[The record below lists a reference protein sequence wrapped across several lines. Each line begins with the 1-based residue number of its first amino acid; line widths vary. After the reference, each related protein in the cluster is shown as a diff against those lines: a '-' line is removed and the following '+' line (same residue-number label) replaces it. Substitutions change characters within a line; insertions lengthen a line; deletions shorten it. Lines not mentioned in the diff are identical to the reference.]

1 MTSSTTDDGSRG
13 TLASMARTLA
23 RHGRAKGNARATAT
37 IAAALLI
44 ESGFGALVPVVLARM
59 IDRTIPQR
67 RLGELIALLVVLGVG
82 AVLVSFVGVARDYLY
97 ARVQSGVLREL
108 RIAMFERL
116 QQLSLDYFGRT
127 HTGDILARFSGDLA
141 TVEGALSGA
150 PPWLL
155 LPACDALIAT
165 VVLFWFDWRLALVA
179 MLVWP
184 ACFLFPRVFAHR
196 ATRVSYERKQ
206 HEGQTLAAVH
216 ENVAAQPTVRV
227 FLLGGESVR
236 RFGGL
241 VEQLANASRQLTFL
255 SAMVE
260 RSAGIGI
267 NLLRVVVL
275 AVGAVMALRGSM
287 SLGAL
292 AGFQAMFLVLSSA
305 LSWISQYA
313 PTVIQAAGSLR
324 RVDELLASDDEGA
337 AAATLPPHGRLRRAI
352 ELRDVTVDY
361 GTRRAL
367 DGVTAI
373 IPRGSSVAVV
383 GPSGSGKSTLLSLLL
398 RLQDP
403 TSGSVQL
410 DGRDLRAGTVESLR
424 EQTAVVSQD
433 SFLFSASI
441 AENIRV
447 GRRHASDAE
456 VEAAARSAEIHDF
469 IASLP
474 NGYATMVGE
483 RGMRLSGGQ
492 RQRIALARALVRDP
506 EILLLDEATSAL
518 DATTEAAVN
527 ATLRRMSVGRTVV
540 SVTHRLSSVVH
551 ADRVF
556 VMADGRLVEEGTHD
570 ELLARAGVY
579 ASLWEKQHGFIA
591 ASGTAEIEIT
601 PAALRRV
608 PLLARLGEDQLVTLA
623 ESFSVEHAR
632 AGTTLVHEG
641 DVADKF
647 YVIARGRVEVTRDSG
662 AGTRTLVVVLEDGD
676 YFGEAGLLH
685 HAPRNATVTTL
696 TDCICLVLDR
706 QHFQDV
712 IAATPSLRDDLLGGA
727 YARPA
732 VAGPTH

>member
-1 MTSSTTDDGSRG
+1 MTASAEEESARG
-13 TLASMARTLA
+13 ELGTMARTLA
-23 RHGRAKGNARATAT
+23 RYGRANAGASAA
-37 IAAALLI
+37 ILAALLI
-44 ESGFGALVPVVLARM
+44 ESAFGALVPVVLARM

-67 RLGELIALLVVLGVG
+67 LIGELIALLAGLGLG
-82 AVLVSFVGVARDYLY
+82 AVLVSLVGVTRDYLY

-108 RIAMFERL
+108 RVAMFARL

-165 VVLFWFDWRLALVA
+165 AVLFWFDWRLGLVA
-179 MLVWP
+179 MVVWP
-184 ACFLFPRVFAHR
+184 ACFLFPRVFASK
-196 ATRVSYERKQ
+196 ATQVSYERKQ

-227 FLLGGESVR
+227 FSLGGESVR

-241 VEQLANASRQLTFL
+241 VEQLAHSSRRLTFL

-267 NLLRVVVL
+267 NLLRVLVL
-275 AVGAVMALRGSM
+275 AVGAVMALRGEI

-292 AGFQAMFLVLSSA
+292 AGFQAIFLVLSSA

-313 PTVIQAAGSLR
+313 PTVIQAAGSMR
-324 RVDELLASDDEGA
+324 RVEELLQSEQERAQA
-337 AAATLPPHGRLRRAI
+337 IALPPHARLERAI
-352 ELRDVTVDY
+352 ELNDATVEY
-361 GTRRAL
+361 ASGRPAL
-367 DGVTAI
+367 DGVDISIA
-373 IPRGSSVAVV
+373 RGTSVAVV

-403 TSGSVQL
+403 TRGSVRI
-410 DGRDLRAGTVESLR
+410 DGRDLRDGSIDSLR
-424 EQTAVVSQD
+424 QQMAVVSQD

-447 GRRHASDAE
+447 GRRDATDAG
-456 VEAAARSAEIHDF
+456 VEAAARAAEIHDF

-474 NGYATMVGE
+474 NGYDTMVGE

-506 EILLLDEATSAL
+506 EVLLLDEATSAL
-518 DATTEAAVN
+518 DAATESAVN
-527 ATLRRMSVGRTVV
+527 ATLRRMSAARTVI
-540 SVTHRLSSVVH
+540 SVTHRLSGVVH
-551 ADRVF
+551 ADRIL
-556 VMADGRLVEEGTHD
+556 VMANGRVVEEGTHD
-570 ELLARAGVY
+570 ELLARGGVY
-579 ASLWEKQHGFIA
+579 ASLWDKQHGFIA
-591 ASGTAEIEIT
+591 TSGSADVEIT

-608 PLLARLGEDQLVTLA
+608 PLLARLSEGQLITLA

-632 AGTTLVHEG
+632 AGTMLVHEG

-647 YVIARGRVEVTRDSG
+647 YVIARGRVEVTRDG
-662 AGTRTLVVVLEDGD
+662 GTGTRNLVVVLEDGD

-696 TDCICLVLDR
+696 TDSICLVLDR

-712 IAATPSLRDDLLGGA
+712 IAATPSLRDDLLRGA
-727 YARPA
+727 FARPA
-732 VAGPTH
+732 VAGAAH

>member
-1 MTSSTTDDGSRG
+1 MQNGADGKSRHELG
-13 TLASMARTLA
+13 ELTHTLV
-23 RHGRAKGNARATAT
+23 RHGRGNGVAAAA
-37 IAAALLI
+37 IAAALLL

-67 RLGELIALLVVLGVG
+67 LVGELIALLATLGVG
-82 AVLVSFVGVARDYLY
+82 AVLVSLVGVARDYLY
-97 ARVQSGVLREL
+97 ARVQSSVLREL

-141 TVEGALSGA
+141 TVEAALSGA
-150 PPWLL
+150 PPWVL

-165 VVLFWFDWRLALVA
+165 AVLFWFDWRLALVS

-184 ACFLFPRVFAHR
+184 ACFLFPRLFAQR
-196 ATRVSYERKQ
+196 ATAVSYERKR

-227 FLLGGESVR
+227 FSLGGESVR
-236 RFGGL
+236 RFGAL
-241 VEQLANASRQLTFL
+241 VEQLAHASRQLTFL

-267 NLLRVVVL
+267 NLLRVLVL
-275 AVGAVMALRGSM
+275 AVGAVMALRGDI

-324 RVDELLASDDEGA
+324 RVEELLATADETAGA
-337 AAATLPPHGRLRRAI
+337 ASLPPHARLQRAI
-352 ELRDVTVDY
+352 ELRDVAVEYAT
-361 GTRRAL
+361 GHRAV
-367 DGVTAI
+367 DGVSTTIA
-373 IPRGSSVAVV
+373 RGSSVAVV
-383 GPSGSGKSTLLSLLL
+383 GSSGSGKSTLLSLLL

-403 TSGSVQL
+403 ARGSVSF
-410 DGRDLRAGTVESLR
+410 DGRDLRAGSVESLR
-424 EQTAVVSQD
+424 RQMAVVSQD
-433 SFLFSASI
+433 SFVFSASI

-447 GRRHASDAE
+447 GRREASDEE
-456 VEAAARSAEIHDF
+456 VEAAARAAEIHEF
-469 IASLP
+469 IIGLP
-474 NGYATMVGE
+474 NGYGTMIGE
-483 RGMRLSGGQ
+483 GGMRLSGGQ
-492 RQRIALARALVRDP
+492 RQRIALARALVREP

-518 DATTEAAVN
+518 DAGTEAAVN
-527 ATLRRMSVGRTVV
+527 ATLRRMAVGRTVV

-551 ADRVF
+551 ADRVL
-556 VMADGRLVEEGTHD
+556 VMANGRLVEEGTHD
-570 ELLARAGVY
+570 ALVARGGVY
-579 ASLWEKQHGFIA
+579 ASLWEKQHGFLA
-591 ASGTAEIEIT
+591 TSGTAEIEIT

-608 PLLARLGEDQLVTLA
+608 PLLARLGDDQLARLA
-623 ESFSVEHAR
+623 ESFAVEHAR
-632 AGTTLVHEG
+632 AGTMLVHEG

-647 YVIARGRVEVTRDSG
+647 YVIARGRVDVTRDG
-662 AGTRTLVVVLEDGD
+662 GTGTRTLVVVLEDGD

-712 IAATPSLRDDLLGGA
+712 IASTPSLRDDLIRGA

-732 VAGPTH
+732 VTAAAH

>member
-1 MTSSTTDDGSRG
+1 MSSGAAETDSRHELG
-13 TLASMARTLA
+13 AMARTLA
-23 RHGRAKGNARATAT
+23 RHGRGNGAAAAM
-37 IAAALLI
+37 IVAALLV
-44 ESGFGALVPVVLARM
+44 ESGFGAFVPVVLARM

-67 RLGELIALLVVLGVG
+67 LTGELVALLAVLGIG
-82 AVLVSFVGVARDYLY
+82 AVLVSLVGVGRDYLY

-116 QQLSLDYFGRT
+116 QRLSLDYFGRT

-141 TVEGALSGA
+141 TVEAALSGA

-165 VVLFWFDWRLALVA
+165 AVLFWFDWRLALVG

-184 ACFLFPRVFAHR
+184 ACFLFPRVFANR
-196 ATRVSYERKQ
+196 ATEVSYERKR

-241 VEQLANASRQLTFL
+241 AEQLAHASRQLTFL

-292 AGFQAMFLVLSSA
+292 AGFQAMFIVLSSA

-324 RVDELLASDDEGA
+324 RVEELLVTGDDGAEA
-337 AAATLPPHGRLRRAI
+337 AALPPHGRLQRAI
-352 ELRDVTVDY
+352 ELRDVTVEY
-361 GTRRAL
+361 TTGRRAL
-367 DGVTAI
+367 DGVTAT

-403 TSGSVQL
+403 TSGSVRL
-410 DGRDLRAGTVESLR
+410 DGRDLREGSVESLR
-424 EQTAVVSQD
+424 QQMAVVSQD

-447 GRRHASDAE
+447 GRREASDAE
-456 VEAAARSAEIHDF
+456 VEAAARAAEIHEF
-469 IASLP
+469 VTGLP
-474 NGYATMVGE
+474 NGYATMIGE

-492 RQRIALARALVRDP
+492 RQRIALARALVREP

-518 DATTEAAVN
+518 DATTESAVN
-527 ATLRRMSVGRTVV
+527 ATLRRMAAGRTVV

-551 ADRVF
+551 ADRVL
-556 VMADGRLVEEGTHD
+556 VMANGRLVEEGTHA

-591 ASGTAEIEIT
+591 TSGTAEIEIT

-608 PLLARLGEDQLVTLA
+608 PLLARLAGDQLSALA
-623 ESFSVEHAR
+623 ALFSIEHSR
-632 AGTTLVHEG
+632 AGTMLVHEG

-647 YVIARGRVEVTRDSG
+647 YVIARGRVEVTRDG
-662 AGTRTLVVVLEDGD
+662 GTGTRHLVVVLEDGD

-685 HAPRNATVTTL
+685 DAPRNATVTTL
-696 TDCICLVLDR
+696 TDCICLALDR
-706 QHFQDV
+706 QHFQQV
-712 IAATPSLRDDLLGGA
+712 IAATPSLRDDLLRGA

-732 VAGPTH
+732 VAGAAH

>member
-1 MTSSTTDDGSRG
+1 
-13 TLASMARTLA
+13 MARTLA
-23 RHGRAKGNARATAT
+23 HHGHGNTRAAGA

-44 ESGFGALVPVVLARM
+44 ESGFGALVPVVLARI

-67 RLGELIALLVVLGVG
+67 LVGELIGLLAALGVG
-82 AVLVSFVGVARDYLY
+82 AIVVSLVGVARDYLY
-97 ARVQSGVLREL
+97 ARLQAGLLREL
-108 RIAMFERL
+108 RVAMFERL
-116 QQLSLDYFGRT
+116 QRLSLDYFGRT
-127 HTGDILARFSGDLA
+127 HTGDILARFSGDLS
-141 TVEGALSGA
+141 TVEGALAGA

-165 VVLFWFDWRLALVA
+165 AVLFWFDWRLALVA

-184 ACFLFPRVFAHR
+184 ACFLSPRVFANR
-196 ATRVSYERKQ
+196 ATEVSYERKRR
-206 HEGQTLAAVH
+206 EGQTLAAVH

-241 VEQLANASRQLTFL
+241 VEQLAHASRQLTFL

-267 NLLRVVVL
+267 NLLRVLVL
-275 AVGAVMALRGSM
+275 AVGAVMALRGSI

-324 RVDELLASDDEGA
+324 RVDELLDTEREGA
-337 AAATLPPHGRLRRAI
+337 GAPALPPHGRLQRSI
-352 ELRDVTVDY
+352 ELRDVIVEYAT
-361 GTRRAL
+361 GRRAV
-367 DGVTAI
+367 DRVTAT

-403 TSGSVQL
+403 TQGAVCL
-410 DGRDLRAGTVESLR
+410 DGRDLREGSVESLR
-424 EQTAVVSQD
+424 EQMAVVSQD

-447 GRRHASDAE
+447 GRREASDAE
-456 VEAAARSAEIHDF
+456 VEAAARAAEIHDF
-469 IASLP
+469 IAGLP
-474 NGYATMVGE
+474 NGYGTMIGE

-492 RQRIALARALVRDP
+492 RQRIALARALVRNP

-518 DATTEAAVN
+518 DAATEAAVN
-527 ATLRRMSVGRTVV
+527 ATLRRMTIGRTVV

-551 ADRVF
+551 ADRVL
-556 VMADGRLVEEGTHD
+556 VMANGRVAEEGTHD
-570 ELLARAGVY
+570 ELLARGGVY

-591 ASGTAEIEIT
+591 TSGTADIEIT

-608 PLLARLGEDQLVTLA
+608 PLLARLDDDQLTTLA

-632 AGTTLVHEG
+632 AGTVLVHEG

-647 YVIARGRVEVTRDSG
+647 YVIARGRVEVTRDNG
-662 AGTRTLVVVLEDGD
+662 TGTRNLVVVLEDGD

-685 HAPRNATVTTL
+685 DAPRNATVTTL
-696 TDCICLVLDR
+696 TDSICLVLDR
-706 QHFQDV
+706 QHFQQV
-712 IAATPSLRDDLLGGA
+712 IAATPSLRDDLLRGA

-732 VAGPTH
+732 VAGAH

>member
-1 MTSSTTDDGSRG
+1 MTASAADESARG
-13 TLASMARTLA
+13 ELGAMARTLA
-23 RHGRAKGNARATAT
+23 RYGRANAGASSA
-37 IAAALLI
+37 IVAALLI
-44 ESGFGALVPVVLARM
+44 ESAFGALVPVVLARM

-67 RLGELIALLVVLGVG
+67 LIGELIALLAALGLG
-82 AVLVSFVGVARDYLY
+82 AVLVSLVGVTRDYLY

-108 RIAMFERL
+108 RVAMFERL

-127 HTGDILARFSGDLA
+127 HAGDILARFSGDLA

-155 LPACDALIAT
+155 LPGCDALIAT
-165 VVLFWFDWRLALVA
+165 AVLFWFDWRLALVA
-179 MLVWP
+179 MVVWP
-184 ACFLFPRVFAHR
+184 ACFLFPRVFASK
-196 ATRVSYERKQ
+196 ATQVSYERKQ

-227 FLLGGESVR
+227 FSLGGESVR

-241 VEQLANASRQLTFL
+241 VEQLAHSSRRLTFL

-267 NLLRVVVL
+267 NLLRVLVL
-275 AVGAVMALRGSM
+275 AVGAVMALRGEI

-292 AGFQAMFLVLSSA
+292 AGFQAIFLVLSSA

-313 PTVIQAAGSLR
+313 PTVIQAAGSMR
-324 RVDELLASDDEGA
+324 RVEELLQSEQESTRAIA
-337 AAATLPPHGRLRRAI
+337 LPPHARLERAI
-352 ELRDVTVDY
+352 DLNDATVEY
-361 GTRRAL
+361 ASGRRAL
-367 DGVTAI
+367 DGVDTSFA
-373 IPRGSSVAVV
+373 RGTSVAVV

-403 TSGSVQL
+403 SRGSVRI
-410 DGRDLRAGTVESLR
+410 DGRDLRDGSIDSLR
-424 EQTAVVSQD
+424 EQMAVVSQD

-447 GRRHASDAE
+447 GRRDASDAD
-456 VEAAARSAEIHDF
+456 VKTAARAAEIHDF

-474 NGYATMVGE
+474 NGYDTMVGE

-518 DATTEAAVN
+518 DAATESAVN
-527 ATLRRMSVGRTVV
+527 ATLRRMSAARTVI
-540 SVTHRLSSVVH
+540 SVTHRLSGVVH
-551 ADRVF
+551 ADRIL
-556 VMADGRLVEEGTHD
+556 VMANGRVVEEGTHD
-570 ELLARAGVY
+570 ELLARGGVY
-579 ASLWEKQHGFIA
+579 ASLWDKQHGFIA
-591 ASGTAEIEIT
+591 TSGSADVEIT

-608 PLLARLGEDQLVTLA
+608 PLLARLSEDQLVTLA

-632 AGTTLVHEG
+632 AGTMLVHEG

-647 YVIARGRVEVTRDSG
+647 YVIARGRVEVTRDG
-662 AGTRTLVVVLEDGD
+662 GTGSRNLVVVLEDGD

-696 TDCICLVLDR
+696 TDSICLVLDR

-712 IAATPSLRDDLLGGA
+712 IAATPSLRDDLLRGA
-727 YARPA
+727 FARPA
-732 VAGPTH
+732 VAGAAH

>member
-1 MTSSTTDDGSRG
+1 MTADETESASRHD
-13 TLASMARTLA
+13 LAAMLRTLA
-23 RHGRAKGNARATAT
+23 RHGRGNAGAAAI
-37 IAAALLI
+37 IAVALLI

-67 RLGELIALLVVLGVG
+67 LLGELVALFVLLGGG
-82 AVLVSFVGVARDYLY
+82 AVLVSFTGVARDYLY

-116 QQLSLDYFGRT
+116 QRLSLDYFGRT

-141 TVEGALSGA
+141 TVENALSGA

-165 VVLFWFDWRLALVA
+165 AVLFWFDWRLALLG

-184 ACFLFPRVFAHR
+184 ACFLFPRAFATR
-196 ATRVSYERKQ
+196 ATEVSYERKRR
-206 HEGQTLAAVH
+206 EGQTLAAVH

-227 FLLGGESVR
+227 FLLSGESVR

-241 VEQLANASRQLTFL
+241 AEQLANTSRRLTFL
-255 SAMVE
+255 SAMIE

-305 LSWISQYA
+305 LSWISQYT

-324 RVDELLASDDEGA
+324 RVEELLEADDGAEA
-337 AAATLPPHGRLRRAI
+337 AALPPHGRLQRAI
-352 ELRDVTVDY
+352 DLRDVTVEY
-361 GTRRAL
+361 VTGRRAV
-367 DGVTAI
+367 DGVTATL
-373 IPRGSSVAVV
+373 PRGSSVAVV

-403 TSGSVQL
+403 TRGSVQI
-410 DGRDLRAGTVESLR
+410 DGRDLREGSVESLR
-424 EQTAVVSQD
+424 EQMAVVSQD
-433 SFLFSASI
+433 SFLFSASV

-447 GRRHASDAE
+447 GRREASDAE
-456 VEAAARSAEIHDF
+456 VEAAARGAEIHDF
-469 IASLP
+469 IATLP
-474 NGYATMVGE
+474 KGYDTMIGE

-492 RQRIALARALVRDP
+492 RQRIALARALVRRP

-518 DATTEAAVN
+518 DASTESAVN
-527 ATLRRMSVGRTVV
+527 ATLRRMAAGRTVV

-551 ADRVF
+551 ADRVL
-556 VMADGRLVEEGTHD
+556 VMANGRLAEEGTHD
-570 ELLARAGVY
+570 ELLARGGTY

-591 ASGTAEIEIT
+591 TSGSAEIEIT

-608 PLLARLGEDQLVTLA
+608 PLLARLGDDQLTTLA
-623 ESFSVEHAR
+623 ALFSIEHSR
-632 AGTTLVHEG
+632 AGTMLVHEG

-647 YVIARGRVEVTRDSG
+647 YVIARGRVEVTRDG
-662 AGTRTLVVVLEDGD
+662 GTGTRTLVVVLEDGD

-685 HAPRNATVTTL
+685 DAPRNATVTTL
-696 TDCICLVLDR
+696 TDCICLALDR
-706 QHFQDV
+706 QHFQQV
-712 IAATPSLRDDLLGGA
+712 IASTPSLRDDLLHGA

-732 VAGPTH
+732 VAGATH

>member
-1 MTSSTTDDGSRG
+1 MTSSADERSRHELRAM
-13 TLASMARTLA
+13 TRVLS
-23 RHGRAKGNARATAT
+23 RHGHGNAGAAAT
-37 IAAALLI
+37 IVAALLI

-67 RLGELIALLVVLGVG
+67 LVGELIALLALLGLG
-82 AVLVSFVGVARDYLY
+82 AILVSFVGVARDYLY

-116 QQLSLDYFGRT
+116 QRLSLDYFGRT

-165 VVLFWFDWRLALVA
+165 FVLFWFDWRLALVA

-184 ACFLFPRVFAHR
+184 ASFLFPRVFANR
-196 ATRVSYERKQ
+196 ATQVSYERKR

-227 FLLGGESVR
+227 FLLGDESVR

-241 VEQLANASRQLTFL
+241 VEQLAAASRQLTFL

-275 AVGAVMALRGSM
+275 AAGAVMALRGSI

-292 AGFQAMFLVLSSA
+292 AGFQAIFLVLSSA

-324 RVDELLASDDEGA
+324 RVEELLESENESA
-337 AAATLPPHGRLRRAI
+337 AAVQLPPHDRLQRAI
-352 ELRDVTVDY
+352 ELRDVTVEY
-361 GTRRAL
+361 AAGRRAL
-367 DGVTAI
+367 DGVTAT
-373 IPRGSSVAVV
+373 IPRGRSTAVV

-403 TSGSVQL
+403 THGSVRL
-410 DGRDLRAGTVESLR
+410 DGRDLREGTVESLR
-424 EQTAVVSQD
+424 QQMAVVSQD
-433 SFLFSASI
+433 SFLFGASI

-447 GRRHASDAE
+447 GRRDASDAE
-456 VEAAARSAEIHDF
+456 VEAAARAAEIHDF

-474 NGYATMVGE
+474 NGYATMIGE

-492 RQRIALARALVRDP
+492 RQRIALARALVRSP

-527 ATLRRMSVGRTVV
+527 VTLRRMAAGRTVV

-551 ADRVF
+551 ADRVL
-556 VMADGRLVEEGTHD
+556 VMANGRVVEEGTHE
-570 ELLARAGVY
+570 ELLARGGVY

-591 ASGTAEIEIT
+591 TSGTADIEIT

-608 PLLARLGEDQLVTLA
+608 PLLARLDDDQLTTLA
-623 ESFSVEHAR
+623 ESFTVEHSR
-632 AGTTLVHEG
+632 AGTMLVHEG

-647 YVIARGRVEVTRDSG
+647 YVIARGRVEVTRDGGTG
-662 AGTRTLVVVLEDGD
+662 ARNLVVVLEDGD

-712 IAATPSLRDDLLGGA
+712 IAATPSLRDDLLRGA

-732 VAGPTH
+732 VASSTH

>member
-1 MTSSTTDDGSRG
+1 MTSAVDEPSRHEIR
-13 TLASMARTLA
+13 AMSRVLA
-23 RHGRAKGNARATAT
+23 RHGRGNAGATAT
-37 IAAALLI
+37 IVVALLI
-44 ESGFGALVPVVLARM
+44 ESGFGALVPVALARM

-67 RLGELIALLVVLGVG
+67 LVGELIALLALLALG

-108 RIAMFERL
+108 RVAMFERL
-116 QQLSLDYFGRT
+116 QRLSLDYFGRT

-184 ACFLFPRVFAHR
+184 ACFLFPRVFANR
-196 ATRVSYERKQ
+196 ATQVSYERKR

-275 AVGAVMALRGSM
+275 AVGAVMALRGSI

-324 RVDELLASDDEGA
+324 RVEELLESENESA
-337 AAATLPPHGRLRRAI
+337 AAPPLPPHDRLQRAI
-352 ELRDVTVDY
+352 ELRDVTVEY
-361 GTRRAL
+361 AGGRRAL
-367 DGVTAI
+367 DGVTAT
-373 IPRGSSVAVV
+373 IPRGSSIAVV

-403 TSGSVQL
+403 TRGSVRL
-410 DGRDLRAGTVESLR
+410 DGRDLREGSVESLR
-424 EQTAVVSQD
+424 QQMAVVSQD
-433 SFLFSASI
+433 SFLFGASI

-447 GRRHASDAE
+447 GRRDASDAE
-456 VEAAARSAEIHDF
+456 VEAAARAAEIHDF

-474 NGYATMVGE
+474 NGYATMIGE

-527 ATLRRMSVGRTVV
+527 ATLRRMAAGRTVV

-551 ADRVF
+551 ADRVL
-556 VMADGRLVEEGTHD
+556 VMANGRVVEEGAHET
-570 ELLARAGVY
+570 LLARGGVY

-591 ASGTAEIEIT
+591 TSGTADIEIT

-608 PLLARLGEDQLVTLA
+608 PLLARLGDDQLTTLA
-623 ESFSVEHAR
+623 ESFAVEHSR
-632 AGTTLVHEG
+632 AGTMLVHEG

-647 YVIARGRVEVTRDSG
+647 YVIARGRVEVTRDG
-662 AGTRTLVVVLEDGD
+662 GTGTRNLVVVLEDGD

-712 IAATPSLRDDLLGGA
+712 IAATPSLRDDLLRGA

-732 VAGPTH
+732 VAGAAQ